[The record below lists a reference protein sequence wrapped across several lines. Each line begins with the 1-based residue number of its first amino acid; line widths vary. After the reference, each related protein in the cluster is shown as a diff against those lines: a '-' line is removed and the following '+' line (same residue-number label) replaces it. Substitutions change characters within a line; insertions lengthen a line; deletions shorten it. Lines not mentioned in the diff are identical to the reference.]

1 MNTLPSVEQS
11 ITELRHA
18 IHRRPEIGLELPETQ
33 RLIIEALD
41 GLPLEITTG
50 KALNSVVAVL
60 RGAQPGPTV
69 LLRADMDALP
79 VTERTELPFASE
91 IDGVMHACGHDTH
104 VAMLVGAAK
113 LLSERREQ
121 IHGSVVF
128 MFQPGEEGWWG
139 ARLMI
144 EEGVLGAAGAAVE
157 AAYGMHVYSG
167 LLPAGTFAT
176 RIGAQ
181 TSASAR
187 LKVRVIGRGGHGSRP
202 HLSADPVPAACEMVL
217 AMQSALTRSIDVF
230 DPAVIT
236 VGHFQAGTKRNVIPD
251 VAEFDATIRSYSPA
265 AADKIEEVSTRV
277 CRGIAEAHG
286 LEIEL
291 EYYREYP
298 AMIGTQESYEVIK
311 DVVTELFGAER
322 FVELEHPM
330 YGSEDFAF
338 VLEQVRGNFIVLGAC
353 PPENDLASAPTNHS
367 ATVEFDDR
375 VLIDGAQVYAGVALR
390 HLGATAE

>member
-1 MNTLPSVEQS
+1 MKSLTAVEES
-11 ITELRHA
+11 IIELRHA
-18 IHRRPEIGLELPETQ
+18 IHRRPETGLELPETQ
-33 RLIIEALD
+33 RRILEALD
-41 GLPLEITTG
+41 GLPLEITAG
-50 KALNSVVAVL
+50 EGLSSVVAVL
-60 RGAQPGPTV
+60 RGSRPGPTV

-79 VTERTELPFASE
+79 VAERTGLPFASE
-91 IDGVMHACGHDTH
+91 IEGVMHACGHDTH

-113 LLSERREQ
+113 LLSARRDE
-121 IHGSVVF
+121 IHGDVVF

-144 EEGVLGAAGAAVE
+144 EEGVLEASGREVAV
-157 AAYGMHVYSG
+157 AYGMHVYSG

-176 RIGAQ
+176 RVGAQ

-202 HLSADPVPAACEMVL
+202 HLSADPLPAACEMVL
-217 AMQSALTRSIDVF
+217 AMQTALTRTVDIF
-230 DPAVIT
+230 DPAVVT

-251 VAEFDATIRSYSPA
+251 AAEFDATIRSYSA
-265 AADKIEEVSTRV
+265 QAADKIEEVVTRV
-277 CRGIAEAHG
+277 CRGIAAAHG

-298 AMIGTQESYEVIK
+298 AMIGTRESYEVVQ

-338 VLEQVRGNFIVLGAC
+338 VLEKVRGNFIVLGAC
-353 PPENDLASAPTNHS
+353 PPENDLSSAPTNHS

-375 VLIDGAQVYAGVALR
+375 VLIDGALVYAEVALR
-390 HLGATAE
+390 HLREVSA

>member
-1 MNTLPSVEQS
+1 MNTLASVEQA

-33 RLIIEALD
+33 RLIIGALD

-50 KALNSVVAVL
+50 DALNSVVAVL

-79 VTERTELPFASE
+79 VTERTGLPFASE

-121 IHGSVVF
+121 IRGSVVF

-144 EEGVLGAAGAAVE
+144 EEGVLGAAGTAVE

-217 AMQSALTRSIDVF
+217 AMQAALTRSIDVF

-265 AADKIEEVSTRV
+265 AADKVEEVSTRV

-286 LEIEL
+286 LEVEL

-311 DVVTELFGAER
+311 DVVTELFGSER

-390 HLGATAE
+390 HLGATVE

>member
-1 MNTLPSVEQS
+1 MNSLASVEHS

-33 RLIIEALD
+33 RLILDALE
-41 GLPLEITTG
+41 GLPLEVSTG
-50 KALNSVVAVL
+50 KSLSSVVAVL

-79 VTERTELPFASE
+79 VTERTNLPFASE
-91 IDGVMHACGHDTH
+91 IVGVMHACGHDTH

-113 LLSERREQ
+113 LLSEQRDR
-121 IHGSVVF
+121 ICGSVVF

-144 EEGVLGAAGAAVE
+144 EEGVLGAAGAEVE
-157 AAYGMHVYSG
+157 VAYGMHVYSG

-217 AMQSALTRSIDVF
+217 ALQSALTRSIDVF

-251 VAEFDATIRSYSPA
+251 AAEFDATIRSYSPE
-265 AADKIEEVSTRV
+265 AADKIEEVSKRV
-277 CRGIAEAHG
+277 CRGIADAHG

-298 AMIGTQESYEVIK
+298 AMMGTQESYETIRE
-311 DVVTELFGAER
+311 VVTDLFGADR

-338 VLEQVRGNFIVLGAC
+338 ILEQVGGNFIVLGAC

-367 ATVEFDDR
+367 STVEFDDR
-375 VLIDGAQVYAGVALR
+375 VLIDGARVYAGVALS
-390 HLGATAE
+390 HTAA